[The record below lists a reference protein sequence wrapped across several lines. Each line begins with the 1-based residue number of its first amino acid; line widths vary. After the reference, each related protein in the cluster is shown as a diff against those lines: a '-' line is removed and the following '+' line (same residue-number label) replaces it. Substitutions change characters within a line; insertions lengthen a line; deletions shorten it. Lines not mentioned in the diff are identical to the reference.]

1 VFEAAPF
8 IIPQQPA
15 DTDPD
20 PPFAPPCQLL
30 EMNGLLVGV
39 IRQKD
44 EQAAF
49 EVKDH
54 VAQMHTIFPFSAA
67 AARATDEPRELPIRL
82 AAGDQSDQANTFG
95 QGEFATHNQLN
106 TQLFGG
112 DVCFN
117 SPCQRAL
124 VGNGQ
129 SVIATTGC
137 TVDEFLG
144 CRGAAQKAVVG
155 QAVKFG
161 VHKKYCI
168 NKQYSNGMQA
178 ALKSVSVK

>member
-1 VFEAAPF
+1 MIAVFEAAPF

-39 IRQKD
+39 IRQQD

-54 VAQMHTIFPFSAA
+54 VAQMHAILPFSAA
-67 AARATDEPRELPIRL
+67 AARATDEPREFPICL
-82 AAGDQSDQANTFG
+82 AAGDQCNQANTFG
-95 QGEFATHNQLN
+95 QREFATHNQLKP
-106 TQLFGG
+106 QLFGG
-112 DVCFN
+112 DVCLN
-117 SPCQRAL
+117 NPCQRAL

-129 SVIATTGC
+129 CVIATAGC
-137 TVDEFLG
+137 AADEFLR
-144 CRGAAQKAVVG
+144 CRGAA
-155 QAVKFG
+155 
-161 VHKKYCI
+161 
-168 NKQYSNGMQA
+168 
-178 ALKSVSVK
+178 